1 MTDNSFIVTI
11 SDEKAKYKGRSIC
24 IENQC
29 VIPQTR
35 TLEDLESKL
44 KEKFSNDIDIKYYCY
59 LDDDGEEI
67 RIDSEDDYNAMIDY
81 FKQRNIHFIC
91 LFVVLNNYDAIKE
104 VSKKL
109 VESGIER
116 KEKEKEIQIEQAITE
131 LLTKNFTNMKKDFIQ
146 MIKKQN
152 PRPDILYNY
161 QCFECKSMIKGRLYH
176 CPIQECK
183 DYYLCDDCLATTTH
197 PHNLEVIL
205 NKSK

>member
-44 KEKFSNDIDIKYYCY
+44 KEKFSNDIDINYYCY

-116 KEKEKEIQIEQAITE
+116 KEKEKEIQIVQAINE
-131 LLTKNFTNMKKDFIQ
+131 LPKKNFTNMAQHILQ
-146 MIKKQN
+146 MIKKQA
-152 PRPDILYNY
+152 PRSTILFNY